1 MKVRI
6 RGGTVDHG
14 QPSLCESCQSSIVTR
29 GARLRDEIVLCNLFY
44 RQRPIRFPV
53 TSCSGYVNR
62 NHPTLYQME
71 ESAWVLRT
79 SPGRKMG
86 FVQARK
92 LSEEERHV
100 LDE

>member
-14 QPSLCESCQSSIVTR
+14 QPPLCESCQYSVVTK
-29 GARLRDEIVLCNLFY
+29 GARLGDEIVLCNLY
-44 RQRPIRFPV
+44 RQREIRFRV
-53 TSCSGYVNR
+53 TSCTGYVNR

-92 LSEEERHV
+92 LTQEERHV
-100 LDE
+100 LDD